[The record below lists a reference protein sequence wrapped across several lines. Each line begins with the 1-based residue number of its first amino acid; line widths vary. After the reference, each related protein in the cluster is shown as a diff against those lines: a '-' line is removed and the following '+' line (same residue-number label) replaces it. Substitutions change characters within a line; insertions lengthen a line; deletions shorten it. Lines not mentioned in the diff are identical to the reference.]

1 MLTTLPYDSFKIKPV
16 LQIPSYTLFLF
27 INMLI
32 ALNIFF
38 SKEGNNQYMLKQYD
52 VTVVCVTLNVLLF
65 NSILSL
71 HIRLPQYL
79 LGEFYTL

>member
-1 MLTTLPYDSFKIKPV
+1 MLTTLPYDSFKINPV

-32 ALNIFF
+32 ALIIFLK
-38 SKEGNNQYMLKQYD
+38 KETTSIRLNTNPHD

-65 NSILSL
+65 N
-71 HIRLPQYL
+71 
-79 LGEFYTL
+79 